1 MTDFEINVAF
11 NLTFAEDEVIDFDDL
26 EDEVIDFDDLEDEDY
41 DDYDDYDECGFD
53 PYMGCYS
60 FDC

>member
-1 MTDFEINVAF
+1 MLRCELDVMEYVVT
-11 NLTFAEDEVIDFDDL
+11 L
-26 EDEVIDFDDLEDEDY
+26 EDEAFREVEEVDEVEL

>member
-1 MTDFEINVAF
+1 MLKCKLDVMEYVVTI
-11 NLTFAEDEVIDFDDL
+11 EDEAVREVEEVEFD
-26 EDEVIDFDDLEDEDY
+26 DY
-41 DDYDDYDECGFD
+41 DDYDDYDECGYD

>member
-26 EDEVIDFDDLEDEDY
+26 ENE
-41 DDYDDYDECGFD
+41 DYDDYDECGFD